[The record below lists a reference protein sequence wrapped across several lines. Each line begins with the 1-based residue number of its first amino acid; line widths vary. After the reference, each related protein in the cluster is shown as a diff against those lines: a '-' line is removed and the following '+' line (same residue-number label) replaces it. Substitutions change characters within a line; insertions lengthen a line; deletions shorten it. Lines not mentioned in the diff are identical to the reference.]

1 MHLEY
6 ITPEQIYTLWPKIE
20 PLVTASFEVGPKHF
34 TVEQTKMAL
43 TSGAKQLI
51 VAVED
56 NDIAGMIVVEFLN
69 YPNERVMFIN
79 DLGGKSV
86 VTSDIFGQVEEWA
99 RLNGATRV
107 CAWADDARARLYKS
121 KLGLATVIHVVEK
134 KL

>member
-6 ITPEQIYTLWPKIE
+6 IAPENIYALWPKIE
-20 PLVTASFEVGPKHF
+20 PLIEASNNVGPKHF

-43 TSGAKQLI
+43 TSGVKQLI

-56 NDIAGMIVVEFLN
+56 NDIAGMIVVEFIN
-69 YPNERVMFIN
+69 YPNERVLFIN
-79 DLGGKSV
+79 DLGGKAV
-86 VTSDIFGQVEEWA
+86 VTSDVFGQVEEWA

-107 CAWADDARARLYKS
+107 CAWADAARARLYQS
-121 KLGLATVIHVVEK
+121 KLGLATVLHVVEK